1 VSEPSE
7 LTGGRVVDAHHHLWD
22 PTARDYEW
30 LADEALEPIRRRYD
44 VATLREH
51 ARAQGVDRTVLVQ
64 TVPDVG
70 ETVEFLATA
79 HTNRDLIAGVVG
91 WVDLTDPAVPDVL
104 AGLREQP
111 GGDLLVG
118 VRHLVQDEPDP
129 DWLVR
134 ADVLAGVRA
143 VTAAGLAYD
152 LLVLPHQLPAAI
164 TLVERVPDGRFVLDH
179 AAKPPIATGALEPW
193 AGLVGR
199 LAGSANVACKLSG
212 LVTEAD
218 RRTWSAASIAP
229 YADVVLAAFGPD
241 RVMFGSDWPVC
252 ELVTG
257 YPDVISLA
265 RTLCSG
271 LDAHGQAAVL
281 GGTATAWYRLPA

>member
-1 VSEPSE
+1 MSDGP
-7 LTGGRVVDAHHHLWD
+7 TGGRVVDAHHHLWD
-22 PTARDYEW
+22 PATRDHPW
-30 LADEALEPIRRRYD
+30 LAADVLDPIRHRYD
-44 VATLREH
+44 VHTLREH
-51 ARAQGVDRTVLVQ
+51 ARAEGVDRTVLVQ

-79 HTNRDLIAGVVG
+79 DTNRDLIAGVVG
-91 WVDLTDPAVPDVL
+91 WADLTDPAVSDTL

-118 VRHLVQDEPDP
+118 IRHQAQDEPDP
-129 DWLVR
+129 GWLAR
-134 ADVLAGVRA
+134 ADVLAGVCA

-152 LLVLPHQLPAAI
+152 LLVLPHQLSAAI
-164 TLVERVPDGRFVLDH
+164 TLVERVPEGRFVLDH
-179 AAKPPIATGALEPW
+179 AAKPPIAAGERDPW

-199 LAGSANVACKLSG
+199 LAESANVACKLSG

-218 RRTWSAASIAP
+218 WQAWSAAAIAP
-229 YADVVLAAFGPD
+229 YAHVVLTAFGPD

-257 YPDVISLA
+257 YPGVVGLA
-265 RTLCSG
+265 RELCAG
-271 LDAHGQAAVL
+271 LDAHGTAAVF